1 MMIWIRHEGFHTFMW
16 TMSRVTIECQGNAVN
31 AGWIAGPLEPNKT
44 AVIDNDVQLG
54 QTPAVS
60 LC

>member
-1 MMIWIRHEGFHTFMW
+1 MIWIRPQGLHAFMW
-16 TMSRVTIECQGNAVN
+16 AMSHVIIKCQGKAVK
-31 AGWIAGPLEPNKT
+31 AGGIARPLEPNKT

-54 QTPAVS
+54 QTPVVS